1 MDGKVTKTGEP
12 SWLYR
17 RWLVIGVVI
26 TCFALLYRLID
37 SPDTRVN
44 DTIAW
49 SLCMIIMVLVAW
61 YTGAA
66 TVQDVIAMMT
76 MRTARPY
83 ADAPLPPT
91 PPAPPPLPDQT
102 VIVQQAPAA
111 PPGKPEPQ

>member
-1 MDGKVTKTGEP
+1 MDGKATKTGEP

-17 RWLVIGVVI
+17 RWLVYAVVVV
-26 TCFALLYRLID
+26 CFALLYRLID

-66 TVQDVIAMMT
+66 TVQDIIAMMT

-83 ADAPLPPT
+83 ADVPLEPTPAPLD
-91 PPAPPPLPDQT
+91 PAVVVVNQP
-102 VIVQQAPAA
+102 PAA
-111 PPGKPEPQ
+111 PPEEPRP

>member
-1 MDGKVTKTGEP
+1 MDGKATKTGEP

-17 RWLVIGVVI
+17 RWLVYAVVI
-26 TCFALLYRLID
+26 TCFVLLFRLID

-66 TVQDVIAMMT
+66 TVQDIIAMMT

-91 PPAPPPLPDQT
+91 PPGPQPLPDQT
-102 VIVQQAPAA
+102 VIVQQAPGGPAM
-111 PPGKPEPQ
+111 PEPK